1 MKHNL
6 AVTLTIGTFAL
17 FSTATSFA
25 QSEYDPQYKCQ
36 PIEFAELQTYSEAEL
51 RTALFTNEKNLKGAT
66 EWEEMKRRH
75 GDQMSNFNPRNGA
88 VLTKDAD
95 KYKEDMTI
103 CKQQVDRLNRLL
115 SRKKPEGS

>member
-1 MKHNL
+1 
-6 AVTLTIGTFAL
+6 
-17 FSTATSFA
+17 
-25 QSEYDPQYKCQ
+25 
-36 PIEFAELQTYSEAEL
+36 
-51 RTALFTNEKNLKGAT
+51 
-66 EWEEMKRRH
+66 MKRRH